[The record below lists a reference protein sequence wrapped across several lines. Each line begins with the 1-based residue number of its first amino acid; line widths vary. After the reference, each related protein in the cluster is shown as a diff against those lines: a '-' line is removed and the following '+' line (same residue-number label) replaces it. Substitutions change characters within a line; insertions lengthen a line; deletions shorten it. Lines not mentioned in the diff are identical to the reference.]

1 MYRIELRPG
10 QEASYQSFDEFAA
23 AVQSGTVSA
32 DARVWHGAS
41 SKWLPITVHPHYKR
55 ALAAPAR
62 PAPAPAPAHVAA
74 APAEPAPVA
83 QAPVEA
89 APVAQVPVATP
100 PAEPAPKSGELEFLE
115 VPDLLPH
122 AQRAVSGS
130 LFGPPAAPPKHIEA
144 LVAAAGNAPA
154 PVVSAE
160 PTEEILID
168 ISRPRSSWLNRR
180 TAGIAAG
187 VVIVASAVTVIMTHT
202 PSPREANEAADST
215 STVSS
220 TSLAATPS
228 SSFEVI
234 APADTTAGAAEQAP
248 DPSQAYMPMPVIPDG
263 PAATSTAVESTAT
276 RLLPAAPRLGNLKA
290 GAGSATS
297 TSAAALA
304 SRYNAAH
311 DAAEASLE
319 GRLRA
324 SGITALFS
332 DSRLASGSVSDTRIA
347 VSGIANFIRSYRAQA
362 SAIEAAYRDT
372 AGELSAGWSDSEAAG
387 WYKGMTRGESQ
398 AKARAADQLLTDIS
412 SLLGV
417 LEEQAGAYSL
427 AGGKITF
434 RDAGAT
440 LRYGTLRRR
449 VTDRLDS
456 SDSISAVVRS
466 LRETIGAARP
476 PVESFKE

>member
-23 AVQSGTVSA
+23 AVHSGTVSA
-32 DARVWHGAS
+32 AARVWHGAS

-55 ALAAPAR
+55 ALAAPAK
-62 PAPAPAPAHVAA
+62 PAPAPV
-74 APAEPAPVA
+74 PVA
-83 QAPVEA
+83 QAPQTPQAVE
-89 APVAQVPVATP
+89 P
-100 PAEPAPKSGELEFLE
+100 PAVKPEAKSEAKPGDLEFLE

-122 AQRAVSGS
+122 APRAVSGS

-154 PVVSAE
+154 PEPATESA
-160 PTEEILID
+160 EEILID
-168 ISRPRSSWLNRR
+168 ISRPRRAWLNKR

-187 VVIVASAVTVIMTHT
+187 VVVVASAVAVIMTHT
-202 PSPREANEAADST
+202 PSSQQARETADST
-215 STVSS
+215 PTVSS

-234 APADTTAGAAEQAP
+234 APPDTSSAVAPGPSAAPAQG
-248 DPSQAYMPMPVIPDG
+248 YMPMPVIPDG
-263 PAATSTAVESTAT
+263 PAATQPAAVSTST
-276 RLLPAAPRLGNLKA
+276 RVLPAAPRVGTLNA
-290 GAGSATS
+290 GAVTATG

-319 GRLRA
+319 NRLRA

-332 DSRLASGSVSDTRIA
+332 DSRLASGSVSDTRLA
-347 VSGIANFIRSYRAQA
+347 VSGIANFIRSYRSQA
-362 SAIEAAYRDT
+362 NSIEAAYRDT
-372 AGELSAGWSDSEAAG
+372 AGQFSGDWSDSEAAG

-398 AKARAADQLLTDIS
+398 AEARAADQLLTDIS

-417 LEEQAGAYSL
+417 LEEQAGAYTL
-427 AGGKITF
+427 AGGKISF

-449 VTDRLDS
+449 VADRLASADS
-456 SDSISAVVRS
+456 SSAVVSS
-466 LRETIGAARP
+466 LRKVIGVARP
-476 PVESFKE
+476 PVESFTE

>member
-23 AVQSGTVSA
+23 AVQSGAVSA

-55 ALAAPAR
+55 ALAAPAKPAPT
-62 PAPAPAPAHVAA
+62 PAPAPLASAPVVPAPVAA
-74 APAEPAPVA
+74 APVAPAP
-83 QAPVEA
+83 QPLEAPA
-89 APVAQVPVATP
+89 A
-100 PAEPAPKSGELEFLE
+100 KKGDLEFLE

-122 AQRAVSGS
+122 APRAVSGT

-154 PVVSAE
+154 LAPATE
-160 PTEEILID
+160 PAEEILID
-168 ISRPRSSWLNRR
+168 ISRPRRAWLNRR

-187 VVIVASAVTVIMTHT
+187 VVIVASAVAVIMSHT
-202 PSPREANEAADST
+202 PSSPETSETADST
-215 STVSS
+215 AAVSS

-228 SSFEVI
+228 SSFEVN
-234 APADTTAGAAEQAP
+234 ASPDTTTPAAGRTAAP
-248 DPSQAYMPMPVIPDG
+248 PQAYMPMPAIPDG
-263 PAATSTAVESTAT
+263 PSAAQAAVESTST
-276 RLLPAAPRLGNLKA
+276 RILPAAPRLGSLNA
-290 GAGSATS
+290 GAVTATS
-297 TSAAALA
+297 TSATALA

-311 DAAEASLE
+311 DAAQASLE
-319 GRLRA
+319 NRLGA

-332 DSRLASGSVSDTRIA
+332 DSRLASGSVSDTRLA
-347 VSGIANFIRSYRAQA
+347 VSGIANFIRSYRTQA
-362 SAIEAAYRDT
+362 TGIEAAYRDT
-372 AGELSAGWSDSEAAG
+372 AGQLSSDWTDSEAAG

-398 AKARAADQLLTDIS
+398 AEARAADQLLADIS

-417 LEEQAGAYSL
+417 LEEQAGAYTL

-449 VTDRLDS
+449 VADRLGSADS
-456 SDSISAVVRS
+456 SSAVVSS
-466 LRETIGAARP
+466 LRNAIGATRP
-476 PVESFKE
+476 PVESFTE

>member
-23 AVQSGTVSA
+23 AVQSGAVSA

-55 ALAAPAR
+55 ALTAPAK
-62 PAPAPAPAHVAA
+62 PAPAPAPVA
-74 APAEPAPVA
+74 APAAS
-83 QAPVEA
+83 VEA
-89 APVAQVPVATP
+89 APVAAAPVAPAPAAAP
-100 PAEPAPKSGELEFLE
+100 PVAPAPKTGELEFLE

-144 LVAAAGNAPA
+144 LVAAAGSAPT
-154 PVVSAE
+154 PEVSAE
-160 PTEEILID
+160 PAEEILID
-168 ISRPRSSWLNRR
+168 ISRPRPSWMNRR

-202 PSPREANEAADST
+202 PSSRQARETPDSAAA
-215 STVSS
+215 VSS

-234 APADTTAGAAEQAP
+234 APPDTMANTPSQGPAA
-248 DPSQAYMPMPVIPDG
+248 SQAYMPMPTIPDG
-263 PAATSTAVESTAT
+263 PAATQTAVESTSA
-276 RLLPAAPRLGNLKA
+276 RVLPAAPRLGSLGA
-290 GAGSATS
+290 GAVTATS

-319 GRLRA
+319 NRLRA

-332 DSRLASGSVSDTRIA
+332 DGRLASGSVSDTRLA
-347 VSGIANFIRSYRAQA
+347 VSGIANFIRSYRSQA
-362 SAIEAAYRDT
+362 DGIEAAYRDT
-372 AGELSAGWSDSEAAG
+372 AGQLSGDWTDSEAAG

-398 AKARAADQLLTDIS
+398 TEARAADQLLADIS

-417 LEEQAGAYSL
+417 LEEQAGAYTL
-427 AGGKITF
+427 ASGKITF

-449 VTDRLDS
+449 VADRLASADS
-456 SDSISAVVRS
+456 GSAVVNS
-466 LRETIGAARP
+466 LRKTIGSARP
-476 PVESFKE
+476 PVESFTE